1 VIAAARGEEMGVNL
15 LLMEKE
21 GGKTSRNISRSCV
34 LLVVACLLF
43 ACFIGVIAAARDE
56 EMGANLLLMEKEG
69 GKASGNIW
77 RSCV

>member
-1 VIAAARGEEMGVNL
+1 MIAAARGEEMGVNL

-21 GGKTSRNISRSCV
+21 GGKASGNIWRSCV
-34 LLVVACLLF
+34 LLVVCLLF
-43 ACFIGVIAAARDE
+43 ACFIGVIAAARHE